1 MANSVKNWSDL
12 KARVG
17 AGIAM
22 IVIGLIG
29 IAFGGHLFHLLV
41 GMICGLMVW
50 ELVGMLRP
58 GVLHLQLQLGVLTG
72 VTVFIAPYLPVWLAL
87 LLFVIL
93 VAFGVSQFRVN
104 RRIYA
109 AFAGMILLAGLSL
122 MHLRDFYGFG
132 WEMWLVLGVVVTDVA
147 GYFAGRMIGGPKFWP
162 AVSPKKTWSG
172 TVAGWIG
179 AAIVGLLFSI
189 NTGVGIQ
196 LVVISVLIAMASQ
209 MGDVAESALKRKM
222 GVKDSSNLIP
232 GHGGLMDRFDGMLG
246 AALFLLLASP
256 FLGLPTGFN

>member
-1 MANSVKNWSDL
+1 MGNSVKNWSDL

-22 IVIGLIG
+22 VAIGLIG

-41 GMICGLMVW
+41 GVICGLMVW

-58 GVLHLQLQLGVLTG
+58 GVRHQQLQMGALAGV
-72 VTVFIAPYLPVWLAL
+72 VVFTAPYLPIWLAL
-87 LLFVIL
+87 VLFIAV
-93 VAFGVSQFRVN
+93 VAFGVSQLAAHQRVF
-104 RRIYA
+104 A
-109 AFAGMILLAGLSL
+109 VFAGMILLAGLSL
-122 MHLRDFYGFG
+122 MYLRDTFGFG
-132 WEMWLVLGVVVTDVA
+132 WEMWLVLVVVVTDVA
-147 GYFAGRMIGGPKFWP
+147 GYFAGRMFGGPKIWP
-162 AVSPKKTWSG
+162 AISPKKTWSG

-196 LVVISVLIAMASQ
+196 LVIISVLIAMASQ
-209 MGDVAESALKRKM
+209 LGDVAESALKRKM
-222 GVKDSSNLIP
+222 GVKDSSTLIP

-246 AALFLLLASP
+246 AALFLLLAAP
-256 FLGLPTGFN
+256 FIGLSAGVN

>member
-1 MANSVKNWSDL
+1 MANSVKNWTDL

-132 WEMWLVLGVVVTDVA
+132 WEMWLVLVVVVTDVA

>member
-132 WEMWLVLGVVVTDVA
+132 WEMWLVLVVVVTDVA

-222 GVKDSSNLIP
+222 GVKDSSNQIP

>member
-1 MANSVKNWSDL
+1 MGKSVQNWSDL

-22 IVIGLIG
+22 VVVGLIG

-41 GMICGLMVW
+41 GVICGLMVW

-58 GVLHLQLQLGVLTG
+58 GVLHLQLSLGVLTG
-72 VTVFIAPYLPVWLAL
+72 VMVFVAPYLPVWLAL
-87 LLFVIL
+87 ALFVIPI
-93 VAFGVSQFRVN
+93 AYGVSQLTVN
-104 RRIYA
+104 RRIYV
-109 AFAGMILLAGLSL
+109 AFAAMILLAGLSL
-122 MHLRDFYGFG
+122 MYLRDTFGFG
-132 WEMWLVLGVVVTDVA
+132 WEMWLVLVVVVTDVA
-147 GYFAGRMIGGPKFWP
+147 GYFAGRMFGGPKIWP
-162 AVSPKKTWSG
+162 AISPKKTWSG

-179 AAIVGLLFSI
+179 AALVGLLFSI
-189 NTGVGIQ
+189 NTGAGFQ

-209 MGDVAESALKRKM
+209 LGDVAESALKRKT
-222 GVKDSSNLIP
+222 GVKDSSSLIP

-256 FLGLPTGFN
+256 FLGLPVGFN

>member
-1 MANSVKNWSDL
+1 MANSVKNWTDL

-132 WEMWLVLGVVVTDVA
+132 WEMWLVLVVVVTDVA

-196 LVVISVLIAMASQ
+196 LVVMSVLIAMASQ

>member
-1 MANSVKNWSDL
+1 MGKSVQNWSDL

-22 IVIGLIG
+22 VVVGLIG

-41 GMICGLMVW
+41 GVICGLMVW

-58 GVLHLQLQLGVLTG
+58 GVLHLQLSLGVLTG
-72 VTVFIAPYLPVWLAL
+72 VMVFVAPYLPVWLAL
-87 LLFVIL
+87 ALFVIPI
-93 VAFGVSQFRVN
+93 AYGVSQLTVN
-104 RRIYA
+104 RRIYV
-109 AFAGMILLAGLSL
+109 AFAAMILLAGLSL
-122 MHLRDFYGFG
+122 MYLRDTFGFG
-132 WEMWLVLGVVVTDVA
+132 WEMWLVLVVVVTDVA
-147 GYFAGRMIGGPKFWP
+147 GYFAGRMFGGPKIWP
-162 AVSPKKTWSG
+162 AISPKKTWSG

-179 AAIVGLLFSI
+179 AALVGLLFSI
-189 NTGVGIQ
+189 NTGAGFQ

-209 MGDVAESALKRKM
+209 LGDVAESALKRKT
-222 GVKDSSNLIP
+222 GVRDSSSLIP

-256 FLGLPTGFN
+256 FLGLPVGFN

>member
-1 MANSVKNWSDL
+1 MANSVKNWTDL

-132 WEMWLVLGVVVTDVA
+132 WEMWLVLVVVVTDVA

-189 NTGVGIQ
+189 NTCVGIQ